1 MLPKIPRLHLNG
13 IDVEVADVNVARS
26 QALRGKPTR
35 IGTGAAVA
43 DLVAT
48 ARQRKR
54 RVATVDDGKIGRE
67 VGDTLSDEVNE
78 VVLALDTA
86 ANRHH
91 AGRQDG
97 AAVGLEHLYPAATA
111 TAQAAIPC
119 SFRADRTRGVEIK
132 PWGGLRGSPFKDH
145 LSRSV

>member
-1 MLPKIPRLHLNG
+1 MMTPCHMLPKIPRLHLNG
-13 IDVEVADVNVARS
+13 IDVEVEDVNVARS
-26 QALRGKPTR
+26 QALRGQPTR

-48 ARQRKR
+48 AVR
-54 RVATVDDGKIGRE
+54 RGNAALRLSTMARSAE
-67 VGDTLSDEVNE
+67 VGDTLSDEVND

-97 AAVGLEHLYPAATA
+97 AAAGLEHLPSCYG
-111 TAQAAIPC
+111 
-119 SFRADRTRGVEIK
+119 DRSGRNSLFISG
-132 PWGGLRGSPFKDH
+132 
-145 LSRSV
+145 